1 MPQAFGVP
9 LFDFLPAL
17 SPLSFTFLTTTNSY
31 HTRVMKGIGKTI
43 KAETGSDIG
52 GVFYVSRVWLS
63 TRCNRGT
70 VKKLT
75 TRVCLVP
82 VNSFLECD
90 AQEKKS
96 DFEKN
101 HVLCGIRMDLHKI
114 NSVNPKT
121 DPQNI
126 VDYSFFPWINI
137 TTREVARKNQGKD
150 ERRNA

>member
-1 MPQAFGVP
+1 MPQILGY
-9 LFDFLPAL
+9 LFLIFSHPYHHSPSTCLST
-17 SPLSFTFLTTTNSY
+17 SPLISGEGEGSDE
-31 HTRVMKGIGKTI
+31 TI

-70 VKKLT
+70 VKRLT
-75 TRVCLVP
+75 TRVCIVP
-82 VNSFLECD
+82 VNSFPECD
-90 AQEKKS
+90 AREKKS

-126 VDYSFFPWINI
+126 VNDSFFS
-137 TTREVARKNQGKD
+137 
-150 ERRNA
+150 